1 MNEGPPEKVLWRFH
15 GKRQIVGERR
25 KGCVCSYHHL
35 RREVCGIEIRL
46 ERELQK
52 PEELEGTCIGALSSG
67 LSIWRSST
75 RSGSEQAKV

>member
-46 ERELQK
+46 GERA
-52 PEELEGTCIGALSSG
+52 PE
-67 LSIWRSST
+67 T
-75 RSGSEQAKV
+75 RRT